1 LVPSRYAYAEAPE
14 EMIQNTKA
22 WGDLAAAHGVSLPAV
37 AVAFGALPECVEKL
51 VIGMASAEEVA
62 ENVAWLAESGQKT
75 VFSSHLYIKMLIL
88 PRQARDKHT

>member
-1 LVPSRYAYAEAPE
+1 MVPSRYAYAEAPE

-62 ENVAWLAESGQKT
+62 ENVAWLAESGSVGASLWVEAKQLGLLSQEIPT
-75 VFSSHLYIKMLIL
+75 PV
-88 PRQARDKHT
+88 